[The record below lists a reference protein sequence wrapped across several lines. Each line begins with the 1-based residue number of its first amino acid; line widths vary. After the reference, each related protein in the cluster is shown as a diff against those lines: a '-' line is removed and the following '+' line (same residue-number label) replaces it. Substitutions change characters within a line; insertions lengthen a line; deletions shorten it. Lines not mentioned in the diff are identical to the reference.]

1 LTSTRMRRRALGV
14 AISVAIGAGAFAG
27 LAPLT
32 GGASSHREAPLVAA
46 DPQVDNTDVYAFV
59 SPDRP
64 NTATLISAWIPFQEP
79 AGGPNFYAWAEDTN
93 YDIRIDN
100 DHDAV
105 ADIIYRWKFANHYRT
120 KGTFLYNTGPVTSL
134 DDENL
139 NFYQTYDLRRINV
152 DAGFGRTLV
161 DDAMAAPSHVGDASM
176 PDYTAL
182 SEEAVYRFGAHSGRT
197 WVGQADDP
205 FFLDL
210 RVFDLL
216 YGLDLSEVD
225 DDTLAGFN
233 VSAMALQVP
242 RGRLAEGGDADEN
255 PIIGVWSTASR
266 PSMRVQTTKGEQSY
280 KGETVQVSRLGMP
293 LVNEVVIPVG
303 LKDRWNA
310 SPPAGDGQFLQYVND
325 PEVPHLLNAIYG
337 LDIPDTSGDPGIQRD
352 DLIAV
357 FLTGVTGVNKPD
369 GVTPS
374 EQLRL
379 NMSIP
384 PCGGGCSTL
393 GVIGGDAAGFPNG
406 RRLSDDIIDV
416 ALQVVAGE
424 LAGGPNDLGDGVGEN
439 DVPFLDEFP
448 YLALPH
454 SGSDTEPH

>member
-1 LTSTRMRRRALGV
+1 MTRTRLRRRALGV
-14 AISVAIGAGAFAG
+14 AITVALGAGALAG
-27 LAPLT
+27 LAPLS

-64 NTATLISAWIPFQEP
+64 NTVTIISNWIPFEEP
-79 AGGPNFYAWAEDTN
+79 AGGPNFYAWAEHTN

-105 ADIIYRWKFANHYRT
+105 ADLIYRWKFTSHYRNE
-120 KGTFLYNTGPVTSL
+120 GTFLYNTGVVESL
-134 DDENL
+134 DDPDL

-152 DAGFGRTLV
+152 DTGFGRTLV
-161 DDAMAAPSHVGDASM
+161 DDALAAPSHVGDASM
-176 PDYTAL
+176 PDYGAL
-182 SEEAVYRFGAHSGRT
+182 SKEAIYGFGGHSGRT

-210 RVFDLL
+210 RIFDLL
-216 YGLDLSEVD
+216 YGLDLSEVG

-233 VSAMALQVP
+233 VNAFALQVP
-242 RGRLAEGGDADEN
+242 KDRLAEDGETQDN

-310 SPPAGDGQFLQYVND
+310 SPPAGDGQFLPYVND

-337 LDIPDTSGDPGIQRD
+337 LDVPDTSGDPGIQRD

-357 FLTGVTGVNKPD
+357 FLTGVDGLNKPE

-379 NMSIP
+379 NMSID
-384 PCGGGCSTL
+384 PCEADCSTL
-393 GVIGGDAAGFPNG
+393 GVIGGDVAGFPNG
-406 RRLSDDIIDV
+406 RRVSDDIVDV

-424 LAGGPNDLGDGVGEN
+424 LAGNPNDLSDFVDDN
-439 DVPFLDEFP
+439 DAPFKGKFP
-448 YLALPH
+448 YLAGPH
-454 SGSDTEPH
+454 SGSDTDPH